1 MSAGPDEL
9 HLREFREVSE
19 LISDPLQAFFE
30 EAQATD
36 EVLKGQNGSAGT
48 GQTYKQSCS
57 TTGEASP
64 TLGTADRSITW
75 EKHKIIQ
82 SCALQG

>member
-30 EAQATD
+30 EAQATA
-36 EVLKGQNGSAGT
+36 EVLKGQKEASRAPVVRKGSAGT
-48 GQTYKQSCS
+48 GQTYK
-57 TTGEASP
+57 
-64 TLGTADRSITW
+64 
-75 EKHKIIQ
+75 
-82 SCALQG
+82 